1 MRFLFYT
8 HSLVSDWNNGNA
20 HFQRGI
26 LRELIARGHEARAL
40 EPADGWS
47 RANLMIEEGASA
59 LRRFADLYPELRSD
73 TYIGRYDHEAELA
86 EADVVVVHEWTDPQL
101 IARIGR
107 ARKRGGRF
115 TLLFHDT
122 HHRAVSAQ
130 PALKA
135 LDLSGYDAVLAF
147 GDTLRQTYEQQGW
160 GRRAFT
166 WHEAADTRLFRPLAD
181 VPQTGDLVWVGN
193 WGDGERSA
201 EIEEFLIAPAEKL
214 GLRTSIHGVRYPRE
228 ARQRLAEAG
237 IAFRGYAPNT
247 DVPRLFAE
255 HRVTVHIPRRPYARQ
270 LPGIP
275 TIRVFEA
282 LAAGI
287 PLVTAPWTD
296 SEHLFRPG
304 ADYLVARS
312 GEDMAKAL
320 FSVVS
325 DPALARSL
333 ARSGRETI
341 LRRHT
346 VAHRVDELMTILDQ
360 IGARVPPA
368 PSSLET
374 TP

>member
-26 LRELIARGHEARAL
+26 LAELTSRGHETLAL

-47 RANLMIEEGASA
+47 RSNLMIEEGAA
-59 LRRFADLYPELRSD
+59 AIRRFADTFPMLKSE
-73 TYIGRYDHEAELA
+73 TYAGRFNHEAALA
-86 EADVVVVHEWTDPQL
+86 LADVVVVHEWTDPNL
-101 IARIGR
+101 VARIGK
-107 ARKRGGRF
+107 ARKAGGRF

-122 HHRAVSAQ
+122 HHRAVSAERSIRQ
-130 PALKA
+130 

-147 GDTLRQTYEQQGW
+147 GDTLRQTYERAGW

-166 WHEAADTRLFRPLAD
+166 WHEAADTRLFHPIAD
-181 VPQTGDLVWVGN
+181 VERQGDLVWVGN
-193 WGDGERSA
+193 WGDDERSA
-201 EIEEFLIAPAEKL
+201 EIEEYLIRPAERL
-214 GLRTSIHGVRYPRE
+214 GITASVHGVRYPRE

-237 IAFRGYAPNT
+237 ISFRGFLPNS
-247 DVPRLFAE
+247 DVPRVFAE
-255 HRVTVHIPRRPYARQ
+255 NRVTIHIPRRPYATA

-282 LAAGI
+282 LACGI
-287 PLVTAPWTD
+287 PLVSAPWSD

-312 GEDMAKAL
+312 GEEMAKAL
-320 FSVVS
+320 FSVLN

-333 ARSGRETI
+333 ARAGRETI

-346 VAHRVDELMTILDQ
+346 VAHRVDELLAILDD
-360 IGARVPPA
+360 IGGPVPPA
-368 PSSLET
+368 SSALET
-374 TP
+374 AP